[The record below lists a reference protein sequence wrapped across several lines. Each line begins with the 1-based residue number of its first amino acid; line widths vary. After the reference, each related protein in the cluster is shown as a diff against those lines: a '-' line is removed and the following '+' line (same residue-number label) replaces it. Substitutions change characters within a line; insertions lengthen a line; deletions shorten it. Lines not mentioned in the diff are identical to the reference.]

1 MNLETFEGIITINEI
16 EYNFYYNNKFITVFP
31 KDPTSSWNDLE
42 GLFYRSKKEK
52 SFETIYGKLRAG
64 NEIIFLNVKLKPYGR
79 KILKG
84 FVPAY
89 LISHSNLINAP
100 NAENFEEIIFRGD
113 VIDKIYSPHNLIKK
127 SSYDFENHVPILEFN
142 SQKDVKK
149 TTKLNDDS
157 IYLTVKAI
165 SSGKDKIYPILLKS
179 ELGIKFAIDKN
190 MQEIKD
196 YYKKITRTLSF
207 FFNRRYLKYEEVEL
221 VRTIDVKHA
230 IQKGDKVEYETIKEK
245 QIYDL
250 VINDEYK
257 DTFDIG
263 NIVFDTKIF
272 LNAFPKVYNIIDEN
286 MFSLLYYSKNKYDDI
301 AFDHYQF
308 MSTVSAFEGQ
318 FDLVYPEYKT
328 KKAKFAEVKNGLL
341 TYIESQKGKENA
353 VGKKYLSSFEN
364 MVEKWEGTLSEQLNY
379 CLKVFNRAIEKNKQ
393 RLFVEFNILN
403 KSNNDITTAIQNKR
417 NSLMHTFLE
426 QRYEPI
432 EIVGYVL
439 VKMLVYCL
447 ILKRAKLEEKEII
460 SIIHSIFNQ

>member
-16 EYNFYYNNKFITVFP
+16 EYSFYYNNKFITVFP
-31 KDPTSSWNDLE
+31 KDPTSSWDDLE
-42 GLFYRSKKEK
+42 GLFYRAKKVK
-52 SFETIYGKLRAG
+52 IFETIYGKSRAG

-165 SSGKDKIYPILLKS
+165 SSGKDKTYPILLKS
-179 ELGIKFAIDKN
+179 ELGIKFAIDRN

-196 YYKKITRTLSF
+196 YYKKITQTLSF
-207 FFNRRYLKYEEVEL
+207 FFNRRYLKYEKVML
-221 VRTIDVKHA
+221 VRTIDVKYT
-230 IQKGDKVEYETIKEK
+230 IQKGDKIEYETRKEK

-263 NIVFDTKIF
+263 NIAFDTEIF
-272 LNAFPKVYNIIDEN
+272 LNTFPKVYNIIDEN
-286 MFSLLYYSKNKYDDI
+286 MFSLLYYSKNKDDDI

-308 MSTVSAFEGQ
+308 MSTASAFEGQ
-318 FDLVYPEYKT
+318 FDLVYPEFKT
-328 KKAKFAEVKNGLL
+328 RKKAKFSEVKNGLL
-341 TYIESQKGKENA
+341 AYIESQKEQENA
-353 VGKKYLSSFEN
+353 VGKKYLSSFESMIEN
-364 MVEKWEGTLSEQLNY
+364 CQGTLSEQLNY
-379 CLKVFNRAIEKNKQ
+379 GLKVFNKAIEKNKQ

-403 KSNNDITTAIQNKR
+403 KSNNDIATAFQNKR

-447 ILKRAKLEEKEII
+447 ILKRATLEENEII
-460 SIIHSIFNQ
+460 SIIHSIFN

>member
-16 EYNFYYNNKFITVFP
+16 EYSFYYNNKFITVFP
-31 KDPTSSWNDLE
+31 KDPTSSWDELE
-42 GLFYRSKKEK
+42 GLFYRAKKVK
-52 SFETIYGKLRAG
+52 IFETIYGKSRAG

-165 SSGKDKIYPILLKS
+165 SSGKDKTYPILLKS
-179 ELGIKFAIDKN
+179 ELGIKFAIDRN

-196 YYKKITRTLSF
+196 YYKKITQTLSF
-207 FFNRRYLKYEEVEL
+207 FFNRRYLKYEKVML
-221 VRTIDVKHA
+221 VRTIDVKYT
-230 IQKGDKVEYETIKEK
+230 IQKGDKIEYETRKEK

-263 NIVFDTKIF
+263 NIAFDTEIF
-272 LNAFPKVYNIIDEN
+272 LNTFPKVYILLMKIC
-286 MFSLLYYSKNKYDDI
+286 FLYYI
-301 AFDHYQF
+301 
-308 MSTVSAFEGQ
+308 
-318 FDLVYPEYKT
+318 
-328 KKAKFAEVKNGLL
+328 
-341 TYIESQKGKENA
+341 
-353 VGKKYLSSFEN
+353 
-364 MVEKWEGTLSEQLNY
+364 
-379 CLKVFNRAIEKNKQ
+379 
-393 RLFVEFNILN
+393 
-403 KSNNDITTAIQNKR
+403 
-417 NSLMHTFLE
+417 
-426 QRYEPI
+426 
-432 EIVGYVL
+432 
-439 VKMLVYCL
+439 
-447 ILKRAKLEEKEII
+447 ILKIKMTI
-460 SIIHSIFNQ
+460 